1 MSPPKGSR
9 ADILHRSINAILDIP
24 DRQGEHVPVWR
35 VMALAA
41 GIGPYLVELHR
52 DKTGEVMLRVIFE
65 DDGSD
70 IHVTPDGDTGG
81 LFAESRSPVRKLG
94 LSGDPS

>member
-1 MSPPKGSR
+1 MSAAEGSR

-52 DKTGEVMLRVIFE
+52 AKTGEVMLRLSFE

-70 IHVTPDGDTGG
+70 IHVTPDGDNAR
-81 LFAESRSPVRKLG
+81 LVASEL
-94 LSGDPS
+94 LSAIDGAILR